1 MWSICDFQTISGY
14 RKHFLS
20 TSITI
25 TLPFLSPLTLLHS
38 SCYPIPSHSEG
49 KPIYI
54 LVLVFRS
61 LPVSM
66 TTLLSPP
73 FSCSGSFIPHCF
85 ALLLYSWPSSSFSFS
100 FSLYSV
106 CFVCLTLISLTNWC
120 ARCCGTQRL
129 KVWTVGKRDRWCSG
143 HVLKHLYLHTWCSLC
158 VKW

>member
-1 MWSICDFQTISGY
+1 MIECDQYVIL
-14 RKHFLS
+14 KPFLVI
-20 TSITI
+20 TSISFPPQSQS
-25 TLPFLSPLTLLHS
+25 LFRLHS

-106 CFVCLTLISLTNWC
+106 CFFCLTLIALPNWC
-120 ARCCGTQRL
+120 SRCRGTQRL
-129 KVWTVGKRDRWCSG
+129 KVWTVEKRDRRCREPHPG
-143 HVLKHLYLHTWCSLC
+143 TPVLTYMMLFVC
-158 VKW
+158 